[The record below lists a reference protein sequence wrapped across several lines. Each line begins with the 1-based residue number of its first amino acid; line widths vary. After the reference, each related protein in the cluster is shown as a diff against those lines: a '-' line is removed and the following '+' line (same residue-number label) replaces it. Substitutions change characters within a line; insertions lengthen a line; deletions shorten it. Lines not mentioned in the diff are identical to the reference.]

1 MNLEFNIAVHVLA
14 FLTKHHSEKFNS
26 SSLAELTCLNPVQLR
41 RVTTQLVDLK
51 MINTIRGKDGG
62 YLSNDQS
69 ADVSLATLYKHFV
82 LEKVHHTRLFTGDEG
97 SHCQIARNITTTMSH
112 YQQDE
117 QNIIINF
124 YNGKTIKDVIEDIQK
139 EDLCHEN
146 I

>member
-51 MINTIRGKDGG
+51 MIDTIRGKDGG
-62 YLSNDQS
+62 YLANDQS

-82 LEKVHHTRLFTGDEG
+82 L
-97 SHCQIARNITTTMSH
+97 
-112 YQQDE
+112 
-117 QNIIINF
+117 
-124 YNGKTIKDVIEDIQK
+124 
-139 EDLCHEN
+139 
-146 I
+146 

>member
-1 MNLEFNIAVHVLA
+1 A
-14 FLTKHHSEKFNS
+14 
-26 SSLAELTCLNPVQLR
+26 
-41 RVTTQLVDLK
+41 
-51 MINTIRGKDGG
+51 
-62 YLSNDQS
+62 
-69 ADVSLATLYKHFV
+69 
-82 LEKVHHTRLFTGDEG
+82 
-97 SHCQIARNITTTMSH
+97 TTMSH

>member
-1 MNLEFNIAVHVLA
+1 M
-14 FLTKHHSEKFNS
+14 
-26 SSLAELTCLNPVQLR
+26 
-41 RVTTQLVDLK
+41 TTQLVDLK
-51 MINTIRGKDGG
+51 MIDTIRGKDGG
-62 YLSNDQS
+62 YLANDQS

-82 LEKVHHTRLFTGDEG
+82 LEKEHHTRLFTGDEG
-97 SHCQIARNITTTMSH
+97 SHCQIARNIATTMSH

-124 YNGKTIKDVIEDIQK
+124 YKEKTIKDVIEDIQK